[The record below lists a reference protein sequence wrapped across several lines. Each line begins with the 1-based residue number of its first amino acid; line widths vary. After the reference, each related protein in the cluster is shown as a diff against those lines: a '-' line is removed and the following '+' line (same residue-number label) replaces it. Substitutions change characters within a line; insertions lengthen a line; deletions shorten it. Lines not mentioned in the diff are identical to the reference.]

1 MPFEW
6 DAAKRLSNVAKHGID
21 FEDAK
26 QVFADPRHFTS
37 PSTAHP
43 DRHVAIGMVQGRV
56 IAVVFAQRGDTIRV
70 ISARAAS
77 RAERSRYG

>member
-6 DAAKRLSNVAKHGID
+6 DATKRLSNVAKHGID
-21 FEDAK
+21 FDDAK
-26 QVFADPRHFTS
+26 QVFADPLHLTY

-43 DRHVAIGMVQGRV
+43 DRHLAIGMVQGRV
-56 IAVVFAQRGDTIRV
+56 IAVVFAQRGDNIRI